1 MLIRVERKPGQD
13 FFLTGN
19 QTGKKLHRLSE
30 RVTPLGIMGAK
41 LRGPFQFLAT
51 ILLWLYSRGFRDS
64 IGPLWYREMPFYWME
79 CTLDRCRNSRLLR
92 SKRIRFTQMWA
103 NKENKNKE
111 KKNKENKNEP
121 HKMGTGKWPSQNA
134 DYIADKSAKFDAF
147 DVFFC

>member
-1 MLIRVERKPGQD
+1 
-13 FFLTGN
+13 
-19 QTGKKLHRLSE
+19 
-30 RVTPLGIMGAK
+30 
-41 LRGPFQFLAT
+41 
-51 ILLWLYSRGFRDS
+51 
-64 IGPLWYREMPFYWME
+64 
-79 CTLDRCRNSRLLR
+79 
-92 SKRIRFTQMWA
+92 MWA